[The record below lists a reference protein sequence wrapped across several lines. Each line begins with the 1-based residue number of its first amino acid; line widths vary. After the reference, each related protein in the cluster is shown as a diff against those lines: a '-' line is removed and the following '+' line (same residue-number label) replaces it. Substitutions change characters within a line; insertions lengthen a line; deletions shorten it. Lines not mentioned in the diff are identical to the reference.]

1 MCVCIHRDRRGNTI
15 WTSRKKELAKSSRR
29 ERDIYMCVCA
39 CSHNVHFQSSVLTVV
54 VCACVC
60 EREKESQ
67 RKVEVKREKRVR
79 EREIKRNNKRAPRHL
94 ENSPMKTQSD
104 GQKTLHLSL
113 SLRCSLF
120 PSFNTFSQ
128 SPYFLCLLHQ
138 KSPPGYMPFKGEK

>member
-29 ERDIYMCVCA
+29 ERDIYMCVCV
-39 CSHNVHFQSSVLTVV
+39 CVFSQCTFSVISAYCCYV
-54 VCACVC
+54 CVC